1 MVPGYCV
8 NTHLHKAR
16 NLDVAHQSVL
26 LCFIPTMSEEINLL
40 CVNQEWL
47 DCALKQNSNSWSLP
61 KQGPPRPRSLIL
73 LEIRHGLVR
82 GLTLDYS
89 YVGRAKGDSI
99 IKNSHPQLF
108 WHQEPMLL

>member
-16 NLDVAHQSVL
+16 NLDVAHQSVVMFYSNNVRRNQFIVCQSRVAR
-26 LCFIPTMSEEINLL
+26 LCIETKLQFLEPSKTRS
-40 CVNQEWL
+40 
-47 DCALKQNSNSWSLP
+47 
-61 KQGPPRPRSLIL
+61 PRPRSLIL

>member
-1 MVPGYCV
+1 MAISSIDTPYRQFTPRIVPLCEVGGNWMVPGYCV

-61 KQGPPRPRSLIL
+61 KQGPPVPAS
-73 LEIRHGLVR
+73 
-82 GLTLDYS
+82 
-89 YVGRAKGDSI
+89 
-99 IKNSHPQLF
+99 
-108 WHQEPMLL
+108 